1 LFVISTCAEL
11 FEGVNYGKSIIVAK
25 EGNSQEQGD
34 GTDVMCGRQGVPS
47 REELATKVKLGMRMP
62 SFKVLNQSDARP
74 WHLQELLKSDGR
86 WRLLIF
92 AGDVKNSTQMARV
105 EKLAATLAEPGSF
118 INRFRPAEEPIDA
131 LIEVLTIHSSA
142 RTSCTVH
149 DFPEILHPFSEEF
162 GWDYWKIFVDDESY
176 HEGHGQA
183 YANYGIDPAQG
194 CAIILRPD
202 QYVSWIGNLEDTEH
216 MDGFFSNFLVRQTSK
231 NIQTANGVS
240 SLTD

>member
-1 LFVISTCAEL
+1 
-11 FEGVNYGKSIIVAK
+11 
-25 EGNSQEQGD
+25 
-34 GTDVMCGRQGVPS
+34 MCGHQGVSS
-47 REELATKVKLGMRMP
+47 RQELAAKVKLGMRMP

-92 AGDVKNSTQMARV
+92 AGDIKNSTQMARV
-105 EKLAATLAEPGSF
+105 EKLAASLADPGSF
-118 INRFRPAEEPIDA
+118 IRRFQPPAKPVDS

-149 DFPEILHPFSEEF
+149 DFPEALHPFSEEF

-183 YANYGIDPAQG
+183 YANYGIDRVEG

-202 QYVSWIGNLEDTEH
+202 QYVSWIGSLEDIDL
-216 MDGFFSNFLVRQTSK
+216 MDAFFSNFLVKQTPR
-231 NIQTANGVS
+231 NVHAVNG
-240 SLTD
+240 LTSIVV